1 MVGAVKAAKN
11 NQNPVTG
18 FTQGYSAVRDDMR
31 HIQQEAHRNY
41 PLISDISE
49 LLGGGMG
56 SMAINPI
63 LSSAIA
69 GIGYAEG
76 LNDIGDKAVSNVL
89 GNRVANFVPT
99 QVLPKPLNYLANEYI
114 NRYAPDWL
122 KDFYQK

>member
-1 MVGAVKAAKN
+1 MTT
-11 NQNPVTG
+11 PVT
-18 FTQGYSAVRDDMR
+18 
-31 HIQQEAHRNY
+31 
-41 PLISDISE
+41 
-49 LLGGGMG
+49 
-56 SMAINPI
+56 
-63 LSSAIA
+63 SAIA

-114 NRYAPDWL
+114 NRYASDWL

>member
-18 FTQGYSAVRDDMR
+18 FSQGYSAVRDDMR
-31 HIQQEAHRNY
+31 RMQQEAHHNY

-56 SMAINPI
+56 NMAINPI

-114 NRYAPDWL
+114 NRYAPDWQ